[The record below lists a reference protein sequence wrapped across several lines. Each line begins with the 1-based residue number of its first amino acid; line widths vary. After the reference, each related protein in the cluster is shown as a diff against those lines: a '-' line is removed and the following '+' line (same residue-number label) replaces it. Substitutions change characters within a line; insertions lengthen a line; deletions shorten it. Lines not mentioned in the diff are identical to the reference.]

1 MYHTK
6 MRLAAGGN
14 TALGPATELTGG
26 TTTIAKKE
34 KVEKRKR
41 GKGKTVKWRERINF
55 TL

>member
-14 TALGPATELTGG
+14 TALGPATGG